1 MKISKELILKIELS
15 GEDLEHFKKALEKV
29 LQSEKSS
36 NLGIGILQNEQKEI
50 IESIYNYI
58 NQKII

>member
-15 GEDLEHFKKALEKV
+15 GEDLEHFKEALEKV
-29 LQSEKSS
+29 LQSEKTSS
-36 NLGIGILQNEQKEI
+36 LGIGILKGEQKEI

-58 NQKII
+58 NQK

>member
-15 GEDLEHFKKALEKV
+15 GEDLEHFKEALEKV

-36 NLGIGILQNEQKEI
+36 NLGIGILKGEQKEI
-50 IESIYNYI
+50 IENIYNYI
-58 NQKII
+58 NQK